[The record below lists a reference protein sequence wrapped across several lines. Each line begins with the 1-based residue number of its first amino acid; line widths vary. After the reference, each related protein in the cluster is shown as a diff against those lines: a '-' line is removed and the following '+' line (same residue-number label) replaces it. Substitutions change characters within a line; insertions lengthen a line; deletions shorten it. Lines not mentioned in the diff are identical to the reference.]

1 MTVVVYRVTD
11 EPVILTAVGV
21 EATYC
26 GVTVWDAVPLP
37 VLFVTVRDTVV
48 VALLVKVWAAV
59 MPVSP
64 VLQA

>member
-26 GVTVWDAVPLP
+26 GVTAWEVMPLP
-37 VLFVTVRDTVV
+37 VLFVTVRVTVV
-48 VALLVKVWAAV
+48 GALLVKVWDAV
-59 MPVSP
+59 IPVSP